1 MTIQDEIT
9 TTSGFVDVGG
19 AELWYEQRGEGPDV
33 VLIGGLSDP
42 VESWELQL
50 GGLSDRYRVTALDNR
65 GAGRSPMV
73 PDGFTVADMAD
84 DVAGLI
90 RALGIGSA
98 HVAGFSGGSMTAQ
111 ELALRHPEL
120 VESLVLQSTC
130 GRWGAYERTG
140 FDFWHWMMDAAPSE
154 REALEAFFLWVYTPR
169 AHDEGM
175 VAAIV
180 DDALAFPHAQ
190 VPEGF
195 HRQLSVWEAHDTL
208 DRLAHIEAPTL
219 VLAGELD
226 LITRPRLG
234 REVAD
239 RIPGAEFR
247 LQPGEAHQPFQE
259 RPEEWNRTVDEFWRR
274 VAAS

>member
-1 MTIQDEIT
+1 MTIQEISTAT
-9 TTSGFVDVGG
+9 TGFVDVGG

-33 VLIGGLSDP
+33 VLLAGLSDP

-50 GGLSDRYRVTALDNR
+50 AGLSDRYRVTAFDNR

-73 PDGFTVADMAD
+73 PDGFTVGDMAD
-84 DVAGLI
+84 DVAGLM
-90 RALGIGSA
+90 RGLGIEQA
-98 HVAGFSGGSMTAQ
+98 HIAGFSGGSMIGQ
-111 ELALRHPEL
+111 ELALRHPDL
-120 VESLVLQSTC
+120 VRSLVLQSTC
-130 GRWGAYERTG
+130 GRWGAYERNG
-140 FDFWHWMMDAAPSE
+140 FNFWHWMMDNAPSE

-175 VAAIV
+175 VDAII

-190 VPEGF
+190 SPEGF
-195 HRQLSVWEAHDTL
+195 HRQLAVWEAHDTL
-208 DRLAHIEAPTL
+208 DRLTDIVAPTL

-226 LITRPRLG
+226 IVTRPHRG
-234 REVAD
+234 RQVAE

-259 RPEEWNRTVDEFWRR
+259 RPEEWNRTVHEFWSR
-274 VAAS
+274 VDAS